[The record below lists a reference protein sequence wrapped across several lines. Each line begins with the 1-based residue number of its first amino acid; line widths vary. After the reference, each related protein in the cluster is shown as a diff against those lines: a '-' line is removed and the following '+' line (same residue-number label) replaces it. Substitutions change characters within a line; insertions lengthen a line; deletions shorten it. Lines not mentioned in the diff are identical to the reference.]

1 VSTPAALAAPRPAAI
16 GATAERS
23 RPANTAALAG
33 APGAPAGAAE
43 PQWLARLNYYRG
55 MVKLAPV
62 TDERSLSEG
71 EANHARYLVENYA
84 GAIRSG
90 VNPGAAMHTEEAG
103 KPGYTPIGLRAAQ
116 DSDIDEWPGPHPPRS
131 LDWAVD
137 DWMTGAFHRLNLL
150 NPGLRQVAYGQSCG
164 DSGVCVAG
172 LNVLGGAE
180 RLTFSA
186 LPLAAPLMFP
196 PPGSTV
202 GLGPLYGEWPDP
214 TASCPGYRAPAGL
227 PVTLQLGA
235 MVNAKLGAY
244 RLVRDGEAPVDLE
257 ACGFDAS
264 SYSNPDDGTQQ
275 RGREVLQGAGAV
287 AVIPRAPLDKG
298 TSYTVSM
305 TVNGREHKWSFSIAP

>member
-1 VSTPAALAAPRPAAI
+1 
-16 GATAERS
+16 
-23 RPANTAALAG
+23 
-33 APGAPAGAAE
+33 
-43 PQWLARLNYYRG
+43 
-55 MVKLAPV
+55 MVRLAPV
-62 TDERSLSEG
+62 ADEPSLSEG
-71 EANHARYLVENYA
+71 ETNHARYLVENYA
-84 GAIRSG
+84 GAIRNG
-90 VNPGAAMHTEEAG
+90 VNTGGAMHTEEVG

-116 DSDIDEWPGPHPPRS
+116 NSDIDEWPGPHPPRS
-131 LDWAVD
+131 LNWAVD

-150 NPGLRQVAYGQSCG
+150 NPGLRQVAYGQSCAE
-164 DSGVCVAG
+164 SGVCVAA

-196 PPGSTV
+196 PSGSTV

-214 TASCPGYRAPAGL
+214 TASCPGYRSPAGL
-227 PVTLQLGA
+227 PITLQFGA

-264 SYSNPDDGTQQ
+264 SYSNPEDGAQQ
-275 RGREVLQGAGAV
+275 RGRDVLQSAGAV
-287 AVIPRAPLDKG
+287 AVVPRAPLDKG

-305 TVNGREHKWSFSIAP
+305 TVNGREYRWSFSIAP

>member
-1 VSTPAALAAPRPAAI
+1 LHPA
-16 GATAERS
+16 S
-23 RPANTAALAG
+23 TAALAG
-33 APGAPAGAAE
+33 APGAPASAAE
-43 PQWLARLNYYRG
+43 PQWLARLNYYRR

-71 EANHARYLVENYA
+71 EANHAQYLVENYA
-84 GAIRSG
+84 GAIRNG
-90 VNPGAAMHTEEAG
+90 VNTGAAMHTEEAG

-131 LDWAVD
+131 LNWAVD

-172 LNVLGGAE
+172 LNVLAGTE

-186 LPLAAPLMFP
+186 LPLTAPLMFP

-202 GLGPLYGEWPDP
+202 GLGSLYGEWPDP

-264 SYSNPDDGTQQ
+264 SYSNPEEGAQQ
-275 RGREVLQGAGAV
+275 RGRDVLQSAGAV

-298 TSYTVSM
+298 ASYTVSM